1 MQDPPKKFLRH
12 SSLPLLLLALLPP
25 RLAQAGDSS
34 SAARLEVDARE
45 ISRKMLHAREE
56 LPAKP
61 GPLVLWFP
69 KWIPGTH
76 APGGPIQNIGGL
88 RLETPDGKPISG
100 RRDETE
106 VCRLE
111 CTVPDD
117 VDRIVVRLD
126 YICNQP

>member
-1 MQDPPKKFLRH
+1 MKNFHRFTSQCP
-12 SSLPLLLLALLPP
+12 LPLLLSALLSPG
-25 RLAQAGDSS
+25 LAHGGDSS
-34 SAARLEVDARE
+34 SGVRLEVDARE

-61 GPLVLWFP
+61 GHLVLWFP

-88 RLETPDGKPISG
+88 RLETPDGKPISW

-106 VCRLE
+106 VYRLE

-117 VDRIVVRLD
+117 VQR
-126 YICNQP
+126 